1 MVSQAATTAFFVLTA
16 SGAIAADVELGRYL
30 ATECVACHRAS
41 AADAAIPN
49 IFGRPETLLADRLK
63 AYRDKRLGN
72 EVMQTVA
79 GRLKDDEIAAL
90 AAYFHTTK
98 NP

>member
-1 MVSQAATTAFFVLTA
+1 MDMQAVAAALFVLMA

-30 ATECVACHRAS
+30 ATECVACHRVS

-63 AYRDKRLGN
+63 AYRDKRLAN

-90 AAYFHTTK
+90 AAYFHTAK